1 MVGCY
6 IIHSDKL
13 CKFYIGVTQDDVVS
27 RIKKHNNSSYG
38 KHCFTAKADDWELF
52 LFIDCLNYAHALRVE
67 RKIKSMKSSVYIRNL
82 VAYPELLEKLILNT
96 QQST

>member
-6 IIHSDKL
+6 ILHSNKL
-13 CKFYIGVTQDDVVS
+13 NKFYIGVTQDDIVS
-27 RIKKHNNSSYG
+27 RIKKHNDSSYG
-38 KHCFTAKADDWELF
+38 NHRFTAKATDWELF
-52 LFIDCLNYAHALRVE
+52 LFIDCLDYSQALRIE

-82 VAYPELLEKLILNT
+82 VAYPELVEKLVLNT

>member
-6 IIHSDKL
+6 IIHSEKL
-13 CKFYIGVTQDDVVS
+13 NKFYIGVTQDDLNS
-27 RIKKHNNSSYG
+27 RIKKHNEGFYG
-38 KHCFTAKADDWELF
+38 KHRFTSKANDWKLF
-52 LFIDCLNYAHALRVE
+52 LFIKTLNYAHAVRVE

-82 VAYPELLEKLILNT
+82 VTYPELVEKVVLNT

>member
-6 IIHSDKL
+6 IIHSEKL

-27 RIKKHNNSSYG
+27 RIKKHNDSSYG
-38 KHCFTAKADDWELF
+38 KHRFTAKANDWELF
-52 LFIDCLNYAHALRVE
+52 LFIDCLDYGHALRVE
-67 RKIKSMKSSVYIRNL
+67 RKVKSMKSSVYIRNL
-82 VAYPELLEKLILNT
+82 VTYPELVEKLILNT